1 MSKYT
6 IQDDGFYHIPIIDFG
21 TRLRDNFGLTIV
33 EHPHFDPVDDV
44 HVDGSLHYSGNA
56 IDVQDHRGGADPGA
70 EGFDGVGYVQ
80 RTENLER
87 LLQGIGVEVIGPQK
101 DRKGHGTH
109 LHLGSKDGIF
119 RLNEEQ
125 YKALFGGNFGGK
137 LATFSAA
144 DLTPTPP
151 TTDEVVTAA
160 QGKART
166 DAKTKA
172 QLYTEMS
179 KSELDSLYDTMRK
192 EDPAKAQTEGMKMWA
207 AAHPGLAKKVQPN
220 QSGYSHIQEAL
231 KKVKRNG

>member
-1 MSKYT
+1 MKYT
-6 IQDDGFYHIPIIDFG
+6 IQDDGFYHIPIIDLG

-56 IDVQDHRGGADPGA
+56 IDIQDHRDDVI
-70 EGFDGVGYVQ
+70 DGVRWET
-80 RTENLER
+80 RTSNLER

-101 DRKGHGTH
+101 DPKDHSTH

-119 RLNEEQ
+119 RLNEKQ
-125 YKALFGGNFGGK
+125 YKVLYGGNAGGK

-160 QGKART
+160 QGRART

-179 KSELDSLYDTMRK
+179 KPELDSFYDTMRK